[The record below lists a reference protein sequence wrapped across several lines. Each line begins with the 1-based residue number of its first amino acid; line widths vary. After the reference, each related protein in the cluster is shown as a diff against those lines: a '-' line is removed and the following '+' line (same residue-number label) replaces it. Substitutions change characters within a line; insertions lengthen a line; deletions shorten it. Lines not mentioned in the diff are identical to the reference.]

1 MYPQIE
7 YDEKN
12 GLAYIT
18 FSDHEIEKTIESED
32 ELLVFDID
40 KQGELVGIEIMSVWT
55 LQQQQQ
61 SSILLSSNQ
70 VSPEMIAMF
79 LIPPL
84 FQYAKLYGTRLI

>member
-55 LQQQQQ
+55 LQQQ
-61 SSILLSSNQ
+61 SSIPSPSQ
-70 VSPEMIAMF
+70 FSPEMIAVF

>member
-7 YDEKN
+7 YDERN

-18 FSDHEIEKTIESED
+18 FSDHEIEKSIESED

-40 KQGELVGIEIMSVWT
+40 KQGKLVGIEIMSVWI
-55 LQQQQQ
+55 LQQQ
-61 SSILLSSNQ
+61 SNIPSPSQ
-70 VSPEMIAMF
+70 FSPEMIALF

>member
-1 MYPQIE
+1 MYPQLE

-18 FSDHEIEKTIESED
+18 FSDHEIEKSIESED

-40 KQGELVGIEIMSVWT
+40 KQGRLVGIEIMSVWT
-55 LQQQQQ
+55 LQQQ
-61 SSILLSSNQ
+61 SNIPSPNHF
-70 VSPEMIAMF
+70 SPEMIAIF
-79 LIPPL
+79 LVLQL